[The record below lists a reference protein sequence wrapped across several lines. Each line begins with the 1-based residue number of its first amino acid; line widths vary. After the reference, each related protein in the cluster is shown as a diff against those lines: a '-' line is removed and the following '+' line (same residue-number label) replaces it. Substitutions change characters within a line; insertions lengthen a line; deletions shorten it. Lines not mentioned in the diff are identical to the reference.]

1 MRQVNTLSHTD
12 AMTILHTIQARLEQD
27 GLSAAVAIVDEHG
40 ELIAFLRTDNCMLAS
55 IQIAINKAFTA
66 ARERRETGVIGEDA
80 RQRGYPI
87 TNYGDL
93 RYVGWDGGVP
103 IRVQGE
109 VVGGVGIS
117 GLYEAIEI
125 DLAKLGI
132 AAL

>member
-12 AMTILHTIQARLEQD
+12 AMTILHTIQAKLEQD

-66 ARERRETGVIGEDA
+66 ARERRETAVIGDDA
-80 RQRGYPI
+80 RARNYPI

-93 RYVGWDGGVP
+93 RYVGWGGGVP
-103 IRVQGE
+103 IVVQGA

-117 GLYEAIEI
+117 GLYEEIEI
-125 DLAKLGI
+125 DLAKIGI